1 MNSEG
6 PYGGVCVNVLDIA
19 IQLGNRFDIARKN
32 FLTLFESFRAQTYRC
47 EISCIHVAVL
57 RPYRIELIPREKY

>member
-6 PYGGVCVNVLDIA
+6 SYGGVCVDVLDIA
-19 IQLGNRFDIARKN
+19 IQLGNRFDIAREN
-32 FLTLFESFRAQTYRC
+32 FLTRFERPRAQTYRC

-57 RPYRIELIPREKY
+57 HPYRIKLIRRWK